1 MRSAATVIP
10 MAEANPDPSGST
22 GEFRA
27 FVEQGQTE
35 RERRGLRT
43 PVMLSAAVLAVL
55 IVVLIFA
62 LAVR

>member
-1 MRSAATVIP
+1 